1 MAVGDAL
8 PEPSDEPDGGAVVT
22 ARVDG
27 ALAHVKSALIRLCG
41 TGRRDHLEL
50 LQRDALPPLAAI
62 PEGAVGGGEAG
73 LPAERR
79 DREFMGQAIS
89 SQQQEKFGEEP
100 RAARAETPRLSPSA
114 RHDRARAARPR
125 TTARRAPFDPRHQR
139 DARCEPA
146 VKFDAAG
153 KQRDLPSTS
162 TYLCVALAASATRIR
177 IAQARAA
184 ATGAARPSR
193 SIAPVPRCPF
203 CASTCSSS
211 SPCCAFKDDIGAL
224 VAAPGGVVSGVR
236 AKLPARAR
244 AAVPRVVGR
253 ARDAERELVHWRQR
267 RRIPGDH
274 LGRRRRAFT
283 GAGDNHQV
291 GVPASPLSFFRVVGG
306 PTEMGC
312 DHPATH
318 HDQPSP
324 TCKNVTMTGD
334 AVVIT
339 SQSPNKCPSW
349 GSGVPNVKSSGVI
362 SLRGVLYWAVSCFN
376 YGDDAVFN
384 RQRYGPA
391 WLITSADGG
400 KTWNTSATPPD
411 FFTGRLAAPRFVQHG
426 RDNAGAPDSWVYVYF
441 PGTSGGDAF
450 FENNDLVLLGR
461 ASAPRVLER
470 DAYQFYMGTGLDGGV
485 RWTSNA
491 TIARPIF
498 EHPLMTSVQQANY
511 IPRSGRYVFANW
523 AWMRTTATRGPTT
536 PATATA
542 GRATSARSSRCSRRD
557 AVRPLLRLL
566 PRRRLERRRRLQ
578 GRVHAGDPAGV
589 GGREGVLARVHA
601 VLRQP
606 AAAAEQLQLHRAGCR
621 SRRCPVRRGVVT
633 DK

>member
-1 MAVGDAL
+1 MTALALLTLAQPHDAL
-8 PEPSDEPDGGAVVT
+8 
-22 ARVDG
+22 
-27 ALAHVKSALIRLCG
+27 
-41 TGRRDHLEL
+41 
-50 LQRDALPPLAAI
+50 
-62 PEGAVGGGEAG
+62 
-73 LPAERR
+73 
-79 DREFMGQAIS
+79 
-89 SQQQEKFGEEP
+89 
-100 RAARAETPRLSPSA
+100 
-114 RHDRARAARPR
+114 
-125 TTARRAPFDPRHQR
+125 PFDPRHQR

-146 VKFDAAG
+146 VKFDPAG
-153 KQRDLPSTS
+153 KQRDPASTS
-162 TYLCVALAASATRIR
+162 TYLCVALAANATQSDCASACCGDWNCEAFSFHR
-177 IAQARAA
+177 
-184 ATGAARPSR
+184 TGAALPD
-193 SIAPVPRCPF
+193 F
-203 CASTCSSS
+203 CSSTCSSS
-211 SPCCAFKDDIGAL
+211 SPCCAFKDDIDAL
-224 VAAPGGVVSGVR
+224 VAAAPGVVSGVR
-236 AKLPARAR
+236 AKLPARAPPYPESSAVR
-244 AAVPRVVGR
+244 ATLNASLYIGVN
-253 ARDAERELVHWRQR
+253 
-267 RRIPGDH
+267 GDEFPITWGADGH
-274 LGRRRRAFT
+274 QYS

-291 GVPASPLSFFRVVGG
+291 GLPASPLSFFRVVGG

-400 KTWNTSATPPD
+400 TTWNTSATPPD

-461 ASAPRVLER
+461 VDAARVLER

-485 RWTSNA
+485 RWTSDA

-498 EHPLMTSVQQANY
+498 EHALMTSVQQANY
-511 IPRSGRYVFANW
+511 IPSLGRYVFANW
-523 AWMRTTATRGPTT
+523 AWISYDGYPRPDHTADERNDRTGHQRTQLSLLEGATPWGPFSVFYRDDDWSGADGSKGGYT
-536 PATATA
+536 PVIPPAWVGEKEFWLVFTQCCGNPRPPLNNYNFIAQ
-542 GRATSARSSRCSRRD
+542 RVSFS
-557 AVRPLLRLL
+557 AVR
-566 PRRRLERRRRLQ
+566 Q
-578 GRVHAGDPAGV
+578 G
-589 GGREGVLARVHA
+589 E
-601 VLRQP
+601 
-606 AAAAEQLQLHRAGCR
+606 
-621 SRRCPVRRGVVT
+621 
-633 DK
+633 